1 MSLERVLKVLWVR
14 RATFIAVVLACVTI
28 AAVAS
33 FLAPKRYVA
42 ELTLVV
48 DIKGSNP
55 LAETAL
61 SSPLLSTYVATQ
73 REIIASRNVALKV
86 IDALG
91 LAEGTPSGDPQ
102 VDPRAAYIGAVLN
115 PLETSS
121 AVNSNLIKISYRSDD
136 PQTAARFANAI
147 GAAYIQTSLEL
158 QVDPARRQAAWFDQQ
173 VEKLREDLARA
184 QGRLEAYQRD
194 HGVLGADGDRLDVE
208 NMRLQEISSQ
218 LVKAQAALVEA
229 ETRSDARSSAE
240 LPELLGNPLLQSLK
254 SELARA
260 EGKLAD
266 LSQRVDRNH
275 PQFRSAAAEVAALR
289 SKLETEMQVAKS
301 SLARSAELARQQ
313 VREIEA
319 ALKEQKERIIAL
331 RQQRDELS
339 VLQRDVES
347 ARTAYDTALQQANQ
361 TRLESRIDRTNIAI
375 LNPATP
381 PAWPASPRIMLN
393 IALAFIVSAL
403 SAAGWILYGEFVR
416 PRVRSSEDLEQL
428 ADLPVL
434 AELPPMPPRPRV
446 RSSKARRQTPALE
459 LRPRAT

>member
-1 MSLERVLKVLWVR
+1 MSLERVFTVLWAR
-14 RATFIAVVLACVTI
+14 RAALIAVVFGCVTI

-33 FLAPKRYVA
+33 FLAPKKYVA

-48 DIKGSNP
+48 DIKGSDP

-91 LAEGTPSGDPQ
+91 LAEGTPSGNPQ
-102 VDPRAAYIGAVLN
+102 IDPRTAYIGTVLT

-121 AVNSNLIKISYRSDD
+121 AVNSNLIKISYGSDD
-136 PQTAARFANAI
+136 PETAARFANAI

-158 QVDPARRQAAWFDQQ
+158 QVDPARRQAAWFDEQ
-173 VEKLREDLARA
+173 VDKLREDLAKA
-184 QGRLEAYQRD
+184 QGKLDAYQRG
-194 HGVLGADGDRLDVE
+194 HGVLGVDEDRLDIE
-208 NMRLQEISSQ
+208 NVRLQEISSQ

-229 ETRSDARSSAE
+229 ETRSQVRSSAE
-240 LPELLGNPLLQSLK
+240 LPDLLGNPLLQTLK
-254 SELARA
+254 SELARSEA
-260 EGKLAD
+260 KLAD

-275 PQFRSAAAEVAALR
+275 PQFRSAAAEVATLR
-289 SKLETEMQVAKS
+289 AQLDAEMATAKS
-301 SLARSAELARQQ
+301 SLLRSAELARQQ
-313 VREIEA
+313 VRETQA

-331 RQQRDELS
+331 RQGRDELS

-347 ARTAYDTALQQANQ
+347 ARATYAAALQQANQ

-375 LNPATP
+375 LNPATI
-381 PAWPASPRIMLN
+381 PAGPASPRIALN
-393 IALAFIVSAL
+393 IVLAFIVSAL
-403 SAAGWILYGEFVR
+403 CAAGWILYGEFVR
-416 PRVRSSEDLEQL
+416 PRVRSSEDLDPI

-434 AELPPMPPRPRV
+434 AELPPMPRPALPHR
-446 RSSKARRQTPALE
+446 SKARRPAPALE